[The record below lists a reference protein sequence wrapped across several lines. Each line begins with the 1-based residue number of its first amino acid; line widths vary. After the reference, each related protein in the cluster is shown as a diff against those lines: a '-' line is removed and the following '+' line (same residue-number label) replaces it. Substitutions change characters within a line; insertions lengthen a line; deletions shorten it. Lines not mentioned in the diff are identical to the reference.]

1 LPTRIGDNRASGTT
15 ASATTILNEKN
26 FIARKLL
33 LARWYLYVIFSR
45 EALGG
50 FGSADRS
57 GSRRKQAPNEAVER
71 IKALFCDTPIEWE
84 EYK

>member
-1 LPTRIGDNRASGTT
+1 
-15 ASATTILNEKN
+15 
-26 FIARKLL
+26 L

-57 GSRRKQAPNEAVER
+57 GSRRTQAPNEAVER
-71 IKALFCDTPIEWE
+71 IKALSCDKPIEWE
-84 EYK
+84 EYNEFHARLARHENGIVGEIAQR